1 MSVEGDATMTRT
13 TFQAKLSDRL
23 WGAIRIWAVLF
34 MFSAAAAMAAF
45 GYRVWLVGGLS
56 GDTYMTEASYLS
68 DYVPGA
74 EIEAFTT
81 AGAALAYLVTYFVSA
96 FLVLMWYLRSVRNA
110 HALSN
115 GVETSPKW
123 AIWWFIIP
131 LVSLWKPYSMTSEL
145 WRSSR
150 QPDGWK
156 SLPDPSLLRWWW
168 GAVLVSGLVINVSSG
183 FSRTAATA
191 SQLAVSDSV
200 LIGGY
205 ALQIFAGVL
214 FLRIGNAV
222 SRQQTALISEGRV
235 APPSSQPTWAA

>member
-1 MSVEGDATMTRT
+1 MARKSYP
-13 TFQAKLSDRL
+13 AKPTDRL

-34 MFSAAAAMAAF
+34 ILSTAAAMAAF
-45 GYRVWLVGGLS
+45 GYGLWLFS
-56 GDTYMTEASYLS
+56 RIAGDTYMNEASYIS

-74 EIEAFTT
+74 EAEAFTT
-81 AGAALAYLVTYFVSA
+81 AGAALAYLLTYFVSA

-156 SLPDPSLLRWWW
+156 SLSDPGLLRWWW
-168 GAVLVSGLVINVSSG
+168 GAVLVSGLIINISTVL
-183 FSRTAATA
+183 SRTAASA
-191 SQLAVSDSV
+191 SQLVISDSV
-200 LIGGY
+200 LVGGY
-205 ALQIFAGVL
+205 ALQILAGVL
-214 FLRIGNAV
+214 FLRIGGEV
-222 SRQQTALISEGRV
+222 SRRQTALIAEGRV
-235 APPSSQPTWAA
+235 APPPAQPTWAA

>member
-1 MSVEGDATMTRT
+1 MARRSYSSKRT
-13 TFQAKLSDRL
+13 DRL
-23 WGAIRIWAVLF
+23 WGAVRIWAVLF
-34 MFSAAAAMAAF
+34 ILSSAAAMAAF
-45 GYRVWLVGGLS
+45 GYRVWLLAGIA
-56 GDTYMTEASYLS
+56 GDTLMNEASYIS

-74 EIEAFTT
+74 EAEAFTT
-81 AGAALAYLVTYFVSA
+81 AGAALVYLLTYLVSA

-123 AIWWFIIP
+123 AIWWFFIP

-156 SLPDPSLLRWWW
+156 SLPDPALLRWWW
-168 GAVLVSGLVINVSSG
+168 GAVLVSGIVINISTILSRSAASVSHLVI
-183 FSRTAATA
+183 
-191 SQLAVSDSV
+191 SDSV

-205 ALQIFAGVL
+205 ALQILAGVL
-214 FLRIGNAV
+214 FLRIGGEI
-222 SRQQTALISEGRV
+222 SRRQTALISEGRV
-235 APPSSQPTWAA
+235 APPPSQPAWTA